1 MSRKQYQVAFELYG
15 KMSSTFKNTFASGGT
30 HIHTLNR
37 KVRDLNMEMR
47 KLDQSYKKGEMSSKQ
62 YESQQRRLQAQ
73 LARTEKAHRSL
84 SKARALESKVKG
96 WKDSS
101 RGAIF
106 DNIAR
111 AGMLASP
118 INEAMKY
125 ESAMAGVKK
134 VVDFDTP
141 EQFQQMSK
149 DILELS
155 KRIPMAKEELAELV
169 AAGGQGGVD
178 KSELLNFGEDA
189 AKMGVAF
196 DISGGDAGQL
206 MAEWRA
212 AFKMNQKE
220 VVELAD
226 KINYLG
232 NKGAAS
238 ATQISEVVQR
248 IGPLGEVGGLASGEI
263 AALGSSLIEVGIAPE
278 VASTGI
284 KKLITTMTSGKS
296 ATKTQQKAFEKLGFS
311 SAEMA
316 KKMQEDATGAITDLL
331 SAIKKVKPEEQV
343 SMLKQLFGEDVGPTL
358 APLLN
363 NLDRVQELLTM
374 VGDEAQYAGSMQ
386 AEFDAMSGTTANQL
400 QLLKNNLSAV
410 ATAGGELLLPAI
422 NDLIEKVTPWI
433 NKAQEWIEQNPKLAK
448 GIAVGTAG
456 VLGFSIAAAGLSYAA
471 ALIISPFTKI
481 ISLMAKLR
489 HLPTIL
495 GASSKAAKGLGGS
508 LACGGM
514 GMETAVG
521 DTKKKKNKK
530 TKKGKAKNVSG
541 GGKPVASSPVVE
553 APKKTPKKG
562 GFFSKLPKPKMPK
575 LGGIG
580 AKGALK
586 GVAKIGLRAVP
597 GVGTAMLAMDAFS
610 LAKRGFDKAGG
621 LDGVKKTFSSFG
633 RGKEG
638 TAISQTVTHD
648 TTRASN
654 MAGVG
659 GRNVTSNFNAGLTGI
674 GGTMI
679 GTGLYNQFGAV
690 ANTSGT
696 YGQATGANFSG
707 GLEGGMNIGGFATPL
722 YHEMGDT
729 ALVANA
735 YGGATGDQYGTGLMG
750 HPIPAGQYVTPL
762 MHALNAAAI
771 ASYYHGQNI
780 AQQIAQGLAS
790 GKAAIAQQVQE
801 IASLARQAATI
812 NVSVKGGAS
821 SVPRYAKGGII
832 NRAHIGMIGEAG
844 PEAIIPLNNKPRSH
858 GLLQRTASMMGYN
871 LGPSR
876 AERIDLSAASP
887 SNSSIQ
893 VDYAPQ
899 IIIQGNAS
907 KREIENVLSDDKRN
921 LEKTLEN
928 IKRRK
933 ERVSFA

>member
-1 MSRKQYQVAFELYG
+1 MSRKKYQVAFELAG
-15 KMSSTFKNTFASGGT
+15 KLSSTFSSTFQSGGK
-30 HIHTLNR
+30 HIQTLNQR
-37 KVRDLNMEMR
+37 TRDLNREMKNLQR
-47 KLDQSYKKGEMSSKQ
+47 SMDKGEISTKQ
-62 YESQQRRLQAQ
+62 FEAQQKRIQAQ

-84 SKARALESKVKG
+84 SKARALESKVQG

-101 RGAIF
+101 RSAIF
-106 DNIAR
+106 DNVAR

-196 DISGGDAGQL
+196 DISGGEAGQL

-212 AFKMNQKE
+212 AFKMDQKE

-263 AALGSSLIEVGIAPE
+263 AALGSSLVEVGIAPE

-284 KKLITTMTSGKS
+284 KKLITTMTSGEA

-311 SAEMA
+311 STEMA
-316 KKMQEDATGAITDLL
+316 KRMQEDATGAITDLL
-331 SAIKKVKPEEQV
+331 SAIKDMNPEEQV

-508 LACGGM
+508 LACGGAS
-514 GMETAVG
+514 METAVG
-521 DTKKKKNKK
+521 DTKKKKGKK

-541 GGKPVASSPVVE
+541 GGKPVASPVVE
-553 APKKTPKKG
+553 TPKKTPKKG

-586 GVAKIGLRAVP
+586 GAAKIGLRAVP

-621 LDGVKKTFSSFG
+621 LDGVKKTFSGFG
-633 RGKEG
+633 KGKEG
-638 TAISQTVTHD
+638 TAISQTVTQD

-679 GTGLYNQFGAV
+679 GTGLYNQLGAV

-696 YGQATGANFSG
+696 YGQATGSNFSSG
-707 GLEGGMNIGGFATPL
+707 IDGGMNIGGFATPL

-750 HPIPAGQYVTPL
+750 YPIPAGQYVTPL

-832 NRAHIGMIGEAG
+832 NRAHIGMVGEAG

-858 GLLQRTASMMGYN
+858 GLLQQTASMMGYN